1 VRAARAREGVWAIGR
16 VQLQVQRLAATRC
29 ESLRASQPPERC
41 GPVPQARRRRIYLN
55 VDEAIGRRG
64 RAAPSRALALLEPR
78 LSQPA
83 SRPRCR
89 AAVGPLVRDRACAF
103 AAQVMGPSR
112 ATPHHLGLLHRVR
125 LKIEVLDLLRASGE
139 DERRA
144 PPWCAPA
151 GIEPPA
157 HMIATALLHSWPALT
172 SLARY
177 GLISAACYDA
187 HVPASVRLV

>member
-1 VRAARAREGVWAIGR
+1 MPSHAVVLQGIWLRAARACEGVWAIGQ

-89 AAVGPLVRDRACAF
+89 AAVDPLVRDRACAF
-103 AAQVMGPSR
+103 SAQVMGPSR

-125 LKIEVLDLLRASGE
+125 LKIEVLDLLQASGE

-157 HMIATALLHSWPALT
+157 HMIATALFL
-172 SLARY
+172 
-177 GLISAACYDA
+177 C
-187 HVPASVRLV
+187 

>member
-1 VRAARAREGVWAIGR
+1 M
-16 VQLQVQRLAATRC
+16 
-29 ESLRASQPPERC
+29 
-41 GPVPQARRRRIYLN
+41 
-55 VDEAIGRRG
+55 DEAIGRRG

-89 AAVGPLVRDRACAF
+89 AAVDPLVRDRACAF
-103 AAQVMGPSR
+103 SAQVMGPSR

-177 GLISAACYDA
+177 GLISAALPAMMPTCRLLCALSDRRSLRRWQASARSVIGHDA
-187 HVPASVRLV
+187 VACGTCDNGRAGAWVAGRERGWPRGCG

>member
-1 VRAARAREGVWAIGR
+1 MWWCSRGSGCVQPGHARVSGRSDGCSCRCSVWLRPAVRASGR
-16 VQLQVQRLAATRC
+16 LSRPKGAVRC
-29 ESLRASQPPERC
+29 HS
-41 GPVPQARRRRIYLN
+41 RRRRIYLN
-55 VDEAIGRRG
+55 VDEDIGRRG

-89 AAVGPLVRDRACAF
+89 ADVGPLVRDRACAF
-103 AAQVMGPSR
+103 AAQVIGPSR

-157 HMIATALLHSWPALT
+157 RMIATALFL
-172 SLARY
+172 
-177 GLISAACYDA
+177 C
-187 HVPASVRLV
+187 